1 MLGALFTEQASWQV
15 VVAAY
20 FVSVDV
26 ILVGQYFWYTHENS
40 WRERRLEDDNVR
52 GYEENYEDPRE
63 VIEAVSPVDDMESSE
78 FTPVLSRKSTE
89 AESKSTSNNISVDN
103 NQRSLEKSLHSPS
116 LPDYNEKLSPKII
129 RIQASPLPPTT
140 SPRVILFLSTL
151 FTLLAT
157 ASPLNAPTTITSSL
171 GNSSLESAGRILSW
185 TSTILYLG
193 SRLPQI
199 YKNHNRRSTSGL
211 SPSLFAAAFTGNF
224 FYSTS
229 VLTNPLA
236 WASYPPYGLHGWAG
250 PEGSDR
256 GTWIALAAPFWL
268 GTAGVLALDATIGM
282 QFLRFGEGGED
293 QGAAEGVAVRT
304 EGKRG
309 RWRNV
314 SGWMRGWVP
323 SPGPT
328 VKGNGHG
335 EESEESEDSSLLR
348 EDRESRDRRSY
359 HGA

>member
-1 MLGALFTEQASWQV
+1 MLGALFTGQASWQV

-26 ILVGQYFWYTHENS
+26 ILMCQYFWYTHVSS
-40 WRERRLEDDNVR
+40 WRERRLEEDNV
-52 GYEENYEDPRE
+52 GDYEEDYEDPRE
-63 VIEAVSPVDDMESSE
+63 VIEAVSPSDDTESSE
-78 FTPVLSRKSTE
+78 STQLMSTKSTT
-89 AESKSTSNNISVDN
+89 AGSKYASNISATK
-103 NQRSLEKSLHSPS
+103 NQTSLEKNPPS
-116 LPDYNEKLSPKII
+116 AGISNYNEKFRRPKII
-129 RIQASPLPPTT
+129 RIQACPPPPTT
-140 SPRVILFLSTL
+140 SPRTVLFLSTL

-157 ASPLNAPTTITSSL
+157 ASPINAPTLIATSL
-171 GNSSLESAGRILSW
+171 GNNSFESAGRILSW
-185 TSTILYLG
+185 TSTVLYLG

-229 VLTNPLA
+229 VLSNPLA

-256 GTWIALAAPFWL
+256 GTWVALAAPFWL

-293 QGAAEGVAVRT
+293 KGAAEGVAVRT

-323 SPGPT
+323 SPGPI
-328 VKGNGHG
+328 GRENSHG
-335 EESEESEDSSLLR
+335 EASEESSLFG
-348 EDRESRDRRSY
+348 EDRENRGERSY